1 MTTDDINAV
10 GPDPAVP
17 ENSIVLDPTGSRS
30 GNGEVDAISA
40 PLSPK
45 KRVRTGSQDVEVA
58 ETSVKRVKG
67 VAPIKAEFV
76 SLTNIL
82 QLTC

>member
-1 MTTDDINAV
+1 MTTGETNGN

-17 ENSIVLDPTGSRS
+17 ENSVILDPKGAHS
-30 GNGEVDAISA
+30 GNGEVDALSA

-45 KRVRTGSQDVEVA
+45 KRARTGSQDVEVA
-58 ETSVKRVKG
+58 ETAVKRVKG

-76 SLTNIL
+76 SFTNFWL
-82 QLTC
+82 LTC